1 MKQFSFLL
9 VLALFLACGEQ
20 PKKNDKTESETT
32 VEVVEAVNDYP
43 EALHKIFN
51 AHGGIDLWKRQ
62 RTLTFERPMPE
73 APETHT
79 IDLYT
84 RKDRID
90 TPKFSMGH
98 DGRQTWLLDGD
109 SAYKGNAD
117 FYHNLMFYFYAMPFV
132 MADDGINYGETTPL
146 EFEGKTY
153 PGIAITYNDGVGTS
167 PKDEYYIHY
176 DADTHQ
182 MAWLGYTVTYRTGE
196 DSNDIR
202 WLRYEWGVFNGI
214 TLPQSIS
221 WYNYEGRDIK
231 DLRTKIVFENTE
243 ISENRKPT
251 GFYGKPEGAVYVAS
265 NKQ

>member
-1 MKQFSFLL
+1 M
-9 VLALFLACGEQ
+9 ACGEQ
-20 PKKNDKTESETT
+20 PKKNVGTASNTT
-32 VEVVEAVNDYP
+32 VEVAETVNDYP
-43 EALHKIFN
+43 EVLNKIFN
-51 AHGGIDLWKRQ
+51 AHGGLDLWKKQ
-62 RTLTFERPMPE
+62 RTLVFVRPMPD

-90 TPKFSMGH
+90 TPQFSIGH
-98 DGRQTWLLDGD
+98 DGQQTWLFDGD
-109 SAYKGNAD
+109 SAYEGNAD

-132 MADDGINYGETTPL
+132 MADDGINYSETTPL

-167 PKDEYYIHY
+167 PKDEYYLHY
-176 DADTHQ
+176 DADTYQ

-196 DSNDIR
+196 DSDDVR
-202 WLRYEWGVFNGI
+202 WLRYEWGTFNGL

-221 WYNYEGRDIK
+221 WYNYEGRNIK
-231 DLRTKIVFENTE
+231 DLRTKIIFENTE
-243 ISENRKPT
+243 ISENQKPMD
-251 GFYGKPEGAVYVAS
+251 FYGKPEGAVYVAS